1 MPEFFLMIAIPVI
14 VGFVI
19 YKVIN
24 YNHESWQKE
33 CDRMGDDIF

>member
-1 MPEFFLMIAIPVI
+1 MSLFILMIVMPVI

-19 YKVIN
+19 YKIIN
-24 YNHESWQKE
+24 HDHEAWQKE